1 MKTQLIPIGNSRGI
15 RIPKAILQQCDMS
28 NEVELAVEG
37 RQIILTPA
45 GQKPRQGWRE
55 AAARMAAAGDDEL
68 LIPDAFADEVDL
80 EWK

>member
-1 MKTQLIPIGNSRGI
+1 MKAQIIQIGNSRGI

-28 NEVELAVEG
+28 DEVDVAVEG
-37 RQIILTPA
+37 RQIILSPA
-45 GQKPRQGWRE
+45 GQQPRKGCRE

-68 LIPDAFADEVDL
+68 FIPDAFADEIDL